1 MHEEMRKREGERE
14 LQWGEQ
20 DEEGDDGACREMR
33 NREKQRDIN
42 ND

>member
-14 LQWGEQ
+14 LQWSEQ

-33 NREKQRDIN
+33 NRGKQREIN